1 MSSLG
6 INCPLDGSVGPDQIT
21 ALGAS
26 WVRIVAHP
34 DYDLSAYFEEL
45 HARGIRVLLV
55 LARESGG
62 DYAHYARL
70 YDGLV
75 TTVAVGNEPDSD
87 PSSVSSWRMSPYE
100 WTVLGRTVR
109 AIFTRSTVVAGG
121 LVSGQPGWLAGLD
134 LSWAEALCVHPYGKS
149 PDRRWPYP
157 GWGTGYIDDLLDGY
171 AEYGLPLLVSEIGL
185 STSEVG
191 EDFQA
196 EYLTRLGDYF
206 STRDDVPAWLW
217 FCYDDARM
225 VPEFG
230 LFRADGSE
238 KPSYWAFKRAAETV
252 RDFTWPTLP
261 TQPPVPPADRVTELL
276 DRIEADIRE
285 LRTLMG

>member
-6 INCPLDGSVGPDQIT
+6 INVPLTGEVSPDQIA

-26 WVRIVAHP
+26 WVRVVAHP
-34 DYDLSAYFEEL
+34 EYDLSAYFEAL
-45 HARGIRVLLV
+45 RARGIRVLLV

-62 DYAHYARL
+62 DYAHHARR

-75 TTVAVGNEPDSD
+75 TAVAVGNEPDAD
-87 PSSVSSWRMSPYE
+87 PSSVSSWIMSPYE
-100 WTVLGRTVR
+100 WVALGRAVR
-109 AIFTRSTVVAGG
+109 ALFTRSTVVAGG

-134 LSWAEALCVHPYGKS
+134 LRWASALCVHPYGKS
-149 PDRRWPYP
+149 PDRRWPHP
-157 GWGTGYIDDLLDGY
+157 GWGTGYLGDLLDGY

-185 STSEVG
+185 SAGEVG

-206 STRDDVPAWLW
+206 STRDDVPAWMW
-217 FCYDDARM
+217 FCLSDTM

-230 LFRADGSE
+230 LFRVDGSE

-261 TQPPVPPADRVTELL
+261 TQPPAPPTSRATELL
-276 DRIEADIRE
+276 DRIEADLRE
-285 LRTLMG
+285 LRALVG